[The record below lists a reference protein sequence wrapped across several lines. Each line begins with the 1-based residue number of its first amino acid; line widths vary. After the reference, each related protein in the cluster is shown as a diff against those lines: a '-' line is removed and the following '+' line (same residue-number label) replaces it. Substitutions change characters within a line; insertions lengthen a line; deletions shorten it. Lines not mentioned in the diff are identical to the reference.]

1 MKRLR
6 LRPVASPHGTN
17 STRRVPTSAVSAVVV
32 VCLAPISC
40 ILASAV
46 APAAARFHAADRF
59 AIKSA
64 ISELVPP
71 HVRWAERVLQ
81 FKKEFR
87 QFGIAPTPQLAE
99 QASTDLS
106 RAPRTHPQRF
116 AVGHPGSGKF
126 FEQNGLPF
134 LTPHQLARFTN
145 GARRA
150 DALVAGLVE
159 DPSRRAILAGMSTDQ
174 DQVKALPAAAVLFQ
188 PALMGP
194 VRTPKC

>member
-1 MKRLR
+1 
-6 LRPVASPHGTN
+6 
-17 STRRVPTSAVSAVVV
+17 

-40 ILASAV
+40 ILASAI
-46 APAAARFHAADRF
+46 APAAARIHAADRF
-59 AIKSA
+59 AINSA
-64 ISELVPP
+64 ISELMSP
-71 HVRWAERVLQ
+71 HVTWAKHALQ
-81 FKKEFR
+81 YEKEFR

-106 RAPRTHPQRF
+106 RALRTHSQGF

-126 FEQNGLPF
+126 FEQNGLLF

-145 GARRA
+145 GARQA
-150 DALVAGLVE
+150 DALVAALVE
-159 DPSRRAILAGMSTDQ
+159 EPSRRAILAGMSTDQ

-194 VRTPKC
+194 LRTPTC

>member
-6 LRPVASPHGTN
+6 LRPAASPHGTN
-17 STRRVPTSAVSAVVV
+17 STRPILTSVVVV

-40 ILASAV
+40 ILASAI
-46 APAAARFHAADRF
+46 APAAARIHAADRF
-59 AIKSA
+59 ASKSA
-64 ISELVPP
+64 ISELMSPQVT
-71 HVRWAERVLQ
+71 WAKRALQ

-99 QASTDLS
+99 QASPDLS

-126 FEQNGLPF
+126 FAPNGLLF
-134 LTPHQLARFTN
+134 LTTHQMARLTN
-145 GARRA
+145 GARHA

-159 DPSRRAILAGMSTDQ
+159 DPSRRAILAGRSTDQ
-174 DQVKALPAAAVLFQ
+174 DHALPAAAVLFQ

-194 VRTPKC
+194 LRTPK